1 MVKQIIKLSILQI
14 YLSILSFAVTA
25 PAYGADSPRIV
36 TGEVIANRSVTLAT
50 RIVGRINQVHA
61 SEGDEVTRDMTV
73 VEIDDTE
80 FRAQLRSAEA
90 DEDRAKAELDHRK
103 RVKDRLERLTQNNAV
118 SQDAIDE
125 AVYGLD
131 VAKANLKKAQA
142 QREAIRS
149 TLAETRIKAPFDA
162 VVIRKYAEVGM
173 VTQPG
178 QALYDIQD
186 QSKLKF
192 RARVKE
198 DDLAHI
204 QLADEAMITISA
216 LSDAPISA
224 SVIRIIPSGDDRHTF
239 TIELGLPDSPG
250 LFPGMFGKAVFE

>member
-1 MVKQIIKLSILQI
+1 MKIPILSICFSLFLLAI
-14 YLSILSFAVTA
+14 TTGAL
-25 PAYGADSPRIV
+25 GADSPRID

-50 RIVGRINQVHA
+50 RIVGRITQVHA
-61 SEGDEVTRDMTV
+61 SESDEVTHDMDM

-80 FRAQLRSAEA
+80 YRAQLRSAEA
-90 DEDRAKAELDHRK
+90 DQERAQAELAHRQ
-103 RVKDRLERLTQNNAV
+103 RVKERLEQLTQNNAV

-125 AVYGLD
+125 AIYALD

-142 QREAIRS
+142 QREAILS

-162 VVIRKYAEVGM
+162 VVISKFAEIGM

-178 QALYDIQD
+178 QALYEIQD

-198 DDLAHI
+198 DDLKHI
-204 QLADEAMITISA
+204 QLGDEAMITISA
-216 LSDAPISA
+216 HSEEPISA
-224 SVIRIIPSGDDRHTF
+224 GVIRIIPSGDDRHTF
-239 TIELGLPDSPG
+239 TIELSLPDRSG
-250 LFPGMFGKAVFE
+250 LYPGMFGKAVFE